1 MLNFFIAAVMG
12 LLLRAVFVWELNW
25 LEYKNML
32 HGHSHVA
39 LLGWLYIGFFLMIH
53 GRFLSKE
60 MASKPIYSWL
70 FWLTQMAVT
79 GMMIAFPLQGYAGFS
94 IFFSSLHI
102 LLSYLF
108 VFRVWKDHKK
118 EDLQIN
124 LLLKTALSFLVLST
138 LGVWAVAVIM
148 GSGGGGGILYQIAIQ
163 FYLHFQFNGWLLFA
177 LITLVLKDFNPVFS
191 WSSFRI
197 VYWLTLSSQIL
208 TFALVLFWAYQWN
221 WAYYINALGVLIQ
234 FIGLVAI
241 VISIRQTALK
251 SLFTFSSPA
260 KPFLILALIVGLIRV
275 GFQSLLVVP
284 VLAEMAVFLRVFIVG
299 FIHLNMLG
307 LFSAY
312 LLFSFFNIHASGSSV
327 GVLKP
332 AIWPFYVG
340 FIGSEMLLFCQGLY
354 IWQKWGELAYFH
366 EGMFVLSCFL
376 PLGIFIY
383 MYLFHR
389 SSHNSV
395 EMKPIEV

>member
-25 LEYKNML
+25 LDYKNML

-79 GMMIAFPLQGYAGFS
+79 GMMVAFPLQGYAGFS

-108 VFRVWKDHKK
+108 VFRVWKDHNK
-118 EDLQIN
+118 EDVQIT
-124 LLLKTALSFLVLST
+124 LLLKTALSLLVLST

-148 GSGGGGGILYQIAIQ
+148 GSGGGGGILYQVAIQ

-177 LITLVLKDFNPVFS
+177 LLTLVLKDFKPVIP
-191 WSSFRI
+191 WSGFRI
-197 VYWLTLSSQIL
+197 VYWLILSSQIL
-208 TFALVLFWAYQWN
+208 TFALVLFWAYKWN
-221 WAYYINALGVLIQ
+221 WAYYINAVGVVIQLVGLG
-234 FIGLVAI
+234 AI
-241 VISIRQTALK
+241 LFSKKIAAQK
-251 SLFTFSSPA
+251 PSLSFSSVA
-260 KPFLILALIVGLIRV
+260 KQFLMLALIVGLIRV
-275 GFQSLLVVP
+275 AFQTLLVVP
-284 VLAEMAVFLRVFIVG
+284 VLAEMAVFLRVFIIG

-312 LLFSFFNIHASGSSV
+312 LMFSFFNTYASGSSED
-327 GVLKP
+327 VLKP
-332 AIWPFYVG
+332 AIWPFYLG
-340 FIGSEMLLFCQGLY
+340 FIGSEMLLFAQGFY
-354 IWQKWGELAYFH
+354 IWQKWGTLTYFH
-366 EGMFVLSCFL
+366 EGMFLLSCFL

-389 SSHNSV
+389 NSHNGV
-395 EMKPIEV
+395 EMLSIEV